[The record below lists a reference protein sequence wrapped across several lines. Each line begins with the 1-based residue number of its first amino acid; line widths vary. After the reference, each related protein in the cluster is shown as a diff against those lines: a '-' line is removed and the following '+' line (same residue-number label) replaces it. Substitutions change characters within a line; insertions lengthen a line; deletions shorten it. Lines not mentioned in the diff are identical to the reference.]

1 MNRRLTAHALA
12 ALLALGAAAG
22 AAAQPETR
30 IGSLKGSIL
39 NRRGELVAGAVITVE
54 GTDGGVRD
62 VGYTEE
68 GAYQLDLPPGVY
80 YITLSSAG
88 YYSLRRRRVRVRAG
102 RTATINF
109 TLEAARAR
117 RARRAR
123 RGAYGWTR

>member
-1 MNRRLTAHALA
+1 MSRQLTVACALA
-12 ALLALGAAAG
+12 ALLACGSA
-22 AAAQPETR
+22 AAAQPERQTGR
-30 IGSLKGSIL
+30 LKGSIL
-39 NRRGELVAGAVITVE
+39 NRVGELVAGAVITVE
-54 GTDGGVRD
+54 GSDGRVRD

-68 GAYQLDLPPGVY
+68 GEYQLDLPAGVY
-80 YITLSSAG
+80 HVTVSSTG

-109 TLEAARAR
+109 TLETV

>member
-1 MNRRLTAHALA
+1 MACALA
-12 ALLALGAAAG
+12 AVLACGPS
-22 AAAQPETR
+22 AAAQPGRQTGR
-30 IGSLKGSIL
+30 LKGSIL
-39 NRRGELVAGAVITVE
+39 NRAGELVAGAVITAE
-54 GTDGGVRD
+54 GGDGRVRE

-80 YITLSSAG
+80 RVTVSSAR

-109 TLEAARAR
+109 TLETV

-123 RGAYGWTR
+123 RGARRWTR